1 MSTEFT
7 PLPQINTLVTSVRAA
22 YNTGRTRSREWRL
35 EQLNALLRFLKE
47 RQSEV
52 YHALEKDLG
61 RSRFVSLTAEIMGT
75 EMEIVHAKKS
85 LARWMKPTKVST
97 PIIHF
102 PAKSFIVKEPVG
114 VVLVI
119 APWNYP
125 LQLCLGPMVGAL
137 AAGNAVVLK
146 PSEVASATSE
156 LLARYLPEYLDSECL
171 RVVEGAVEETTE
183 LLKQKFD
190 HIFYTGSGTVGRIVM
205 KAAAEHLTPVTL
217 ELGGKSPCL
226 VARDANLE
234 VTAKRIVWGKFF
246 NCGQTCIAPDYVLVE
261 GPLYDQFLECLQET
275 VRKFWS
281 PDIRRHKEYG
291 RLISERHFDRIMGL
305 LDGGGDII
313 LGGEGNRSERFLE
326 PTILT
331 NVPGEAQVMEDEIFG
346 PVLPVLP
353 VESMDAAIEWV
364 NARPKPLAL
373 YLFSESEA
381 LQEKVLERTSSGG
394 AVLNHCLLHNLVPEL
409 PFGGVG
415 QSGIGSYHGKS
426 GFDTF
431 THQKSVMK
439 KSLRFDHPLL
449 YPNYAK
455 RLGGVAQ
462 KLLNFWR
469 NVRSS
474 G

>member
-7 PLPQINTLVTSVRAA
+7 PLPEINELVSSVRTA
-22 YNTGRTRSREWRL
+22 YNTGRTRGREWRL

-52 YHALEKDLG
+52 FDALERDLG
-61 RSRFVSLTAEIMGT
+61 RSRFVSLTAEILGI

-85 LARWMKPTKVST
+85 LARWMKPKKVST

-125 LQLCLGPMVGAL
+125 LQLCLGPLVGAL

-156 LLARYLPEYLDSECL
+156 LLAQYLPEYLDSECI

-190 HIFYTGSGTVGRIVM
+190 HIFYTGNGTVGRIVM
-205 KAAAEHLTPVTL
+205 RAAAEHLTPVTL

-234 VTAKRIVWGKFF
+234 VTTKRIVWGKFF

-261 GPLYDQFLECLQET
+261 RPLYHQFLECLQET

-281 PDIRRHKEYG
+281 PDIRQHKEYG
-291 RLISERHFDRIMGL
+291 RLISERHFDRLQGL
-305 LDGGGDII
+305 LDGGGDIV
-313 LGGEGNRSERFLE
+313 LGGEGNRTERFLE

-331 NVPGEAQVMEDEIFG
+331 HVPSEAKVMEDEIFG
-346 PVLPVLP
+346 PILPVLP
-353 VESMDAAIEWV
+353 VESMDDAIEWV

-381 LQEKVLERTSSGG
+381 LQEKVLERTTSGG

-415 QSGIGSYHGKS
+415 ESGIGSYHGKA

-431 THQKSVMK
+431 THEKSVMK
-439 KSLRFDHPLL
+439 KSLSFDHPLL

-455 RLGGVAQ
+455 RLGGVAR
-462 KLLNFWR
+462 KLLNLWR
-469 NVRSS
+469 RVR
-474 G
+474 